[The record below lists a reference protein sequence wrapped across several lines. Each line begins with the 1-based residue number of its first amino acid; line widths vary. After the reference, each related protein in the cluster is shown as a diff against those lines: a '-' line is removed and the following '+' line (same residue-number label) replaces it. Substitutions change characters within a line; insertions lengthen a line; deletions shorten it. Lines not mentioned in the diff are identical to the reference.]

1 MGRTCEH
8 VSGGLVEHLWCDEFC
23 VKSSVSLKHPEGI
36 HKEVVVVTRLQHS
49 LLGGWAVVALPW
61 VEVELGYLGLAHH
74 KAHIHGPLPSLI
86 GNI

>member
-36 HKEVVVVTRLQHS
+36 HKEVVVVTRLQHRVFWE
-49 LLGGWAVVALPW
+49 GGQW
-61 VEVELGYLGLAHH
+61 
-74 KAHIHGPLPSLI
+74 PLSPGWKWS
-86 GNI
+86 